1 MTSRCHYE
9 FEAPS
14 NNWLLN
20 MLSIFLPVM
29 LIIGFFIWMQRR
41 APGQMGNVMSIG
53 RSKAKAYD
61 ADKPSTTFDDIAGY
75 TGVKQEITEV
85 VDFLRMP
92 ERFKEIGARVP
103 KGILLVGPPGTGKT
117 LFARAVA
124 GEAGVGFL
132 SVTGS
137 DFMEMFV
144 GVGASRVRDL
154 FQQARRMGRAIIF
167 IDEIDSIG
175 RKRGAGLG
183 GGHDEREQTL
193 NQLLAEM
200 DGFET
205 SEGIVIMAA
214 TNRPDILDPALL
226 RPGRFDRQIIVPFP
240 ESSERKL
247 ILEVHSRD
255 KRMGP
260 DVDMET
266 MAQAT
271 PGMSG
276 ADLANLVNEAAL
288 VAVRRG
294 SKQIERIDFENA
306 RDRVVLGAQRE
317 SLIMSAE
324 EKRATAYHEGG
335 HALLATV
342 LPHGDPLH
350 KVTILPRGMAL
361 GVTWSL
367 PQERHTYSKEFF
379 EDTICKAM
387 GGRVAEM
394 IVFGHLNSG
403 AANDLEQATG
413 IARRMVREW
422 GMSERVGP
430 MAWSSQQAVFL
441 GEDLMS
447 SQREYSDDTAKLLD
461 EEIARILTDQ
471 EGPGDRHPHPAP
483 PWSRVDR
490 RSSARPGDHRR
501 ARGRPPDPPRHDRVG
516 SAGQRHHRPLTV
528 ASGRPEG
535 RVRPRSGSGDVPG
548 CRHSAT
554 AAHRSVADIGPM
566 NPARLTPWHRPR
578 PRRHGGDRIALVQ
591 RSCREV
597 LDVDHGDLTTL
608 EHPRLV
614 DDAAAHVARRRA
626 EHGDQPWRVRTGEVG
641 PVELFAG
648 WQSLLRRRIGVS
660 AASGRSSRSHRWRPR
675 SRWRRRVHPVRTQAT
690 NRHDAGSTDG
700 RPTNPTGRQVAAA
713 GQRTLHEHPVG
724 GLEDQFGVQRVGR
737 REVDREHRAG
747 PDRGCGQPLDR
758 RRSARADGLDGDR
771 CHRRCRRCRPR
782 ARRLS
787 ASIGPM
793 PRCHWVATK
802 PSSRGGAPRTTEVA
816 TESPAGR

>member
-1 MTSRCHYE
+1 MDKLPPPPPPPPPGRGRSSGPRPE
-9 FEAPS
+9 RDRKPS
-14 NNWLLN
+14 LPGSGGGSGDGSPTPNSWRRWLPWVAIGVFLAIFLVPSLLSGDEGEEVSFSDFIDNVAAGEVANAEWENGTGKITGELTDGTKFVTVGSADGPNDAQTELLKSNAVDYKFDNPSSNFLLN
-20 MLSIFLPVM
+20 ILGLMLPVL
-29 LIIGFFIWMQRR
+29 LIIGFFVWMQRR
-41 APGQMGNVMSIG
+41 AQGQMGNVMSIG
-53 RSKAKAYD
+53 RSRAKSYD
-61 ADKPSTTFDDIAGY
+61 ADKPSTTFSDIAGY
-75 TGVKQEITEV
+75 EGVKTEINEV

-154 FQQARRMGRAIIF
+154 FQQARRMGKAIIF

-193 NQLLAEM
+193 NQMLSEM

-226 RPGRFDRQIIVPFP
+226 RPGRFDRQIVVPLP
-240 ESSERKL
+240 EHEERKA
-247 ILEVHSRD
+247 ILDVHSRD

-260 DVDMET
+260 DVDLDT
-266 MAQAT
+266 MARAT
-271 PGMSG
+271 PGMAG

-288 VAVRRG
+288 IAVRRG

-317 SLIMSAE
+317 SLIMNAE
-324 EKRATAYHEGG
+324 EKKATAYHEGG

-367 PQERHTYSKEFF
+367 PQERHTYSREYF

-387 GGRVAEM
+387 GGRVAEK

-422 GMSERVGP
+422 GMSDEVGP
-430 MAWSSQQAVFL
+430 MAWGSGQQQVFL

-447 SQREYSDDTAKLLD
+447 SGREYSEDTAKMLD
-461 EEIARILTDQ
+461 EEIAKILTTQ
-471 EGPGDRHPHPAP
+471 EQ
-483 PWSRVDR
+483 
-490 RSSARPGDHRR
+490 R
-501 ARGRPPDPPRHDRVG
+501 AYEMLTKHLRG
-516 SAGQRHHRPLTV
+516 L
-528 ASGRPEG
+528 E
-535 RVRPRSGSGDVPG
+535 
-548 CRHSAT
+548 
-554 AAHRSVADIGPM
+554 
-566 NPARLTPWHRPR
+566 L
-578 PRRHGGDRIALVQ
+578 IAEAL
-591 RSCREV
+591 
-597 LDVDHGDLTTL
+597 L
-608 EHPRLV
+608 EHETIDGPAVGKLIQQGLIEEGS
-614 DDAAAHVARRRA
+614 DEHVEAN
-626 EHGDQPWRVRTGEVG
+626 V
-641 PVELFAG
+641 L
-648 WQSLLRRRIGVS
+648 
-660 AASGRSSRSHRWRPR
+660 
-675 SRWRRRVHPVRTQAT
+675 
-690 NRHDAGSTDG
+690 GS
-700 RPTNPTGRQVAAA
+700 
-713 GQRTLHEHPVG
+713 
-724 GLEDQFGVQRVGR
+724 
-737 REVDREHRAG
+737 
-747 PDRGCGQPLDR
+747 PD
-758 RRSARADGLDGDR
+758 
-771 CHRRCRRCRPR
+771 
-782 ARRLS
+782 
-787 ASIGPM
+787 
-793 PRCHWVATK
+793 
-802 PSSRGGAPRTTEVA
+802 
-816 TESPAGR
+816 

>member
-1 MTSRCHYE
+1 MLWVLLGILAATVIVPNFLGEEAGESISYTE
-9 FEAPS
+9 FIDSVRAGEVEAIEINNGTGAIKGTLVDGTRFSTIGGGERGLSEADENLVRDQDVTIEFTTPS
-14 NNWLLN
+14 NNWFIGLLGL
-20 MLSIFLPVM
+20 MLPVM
-29 LIIGFFIWMQRR
+29 LIIGFFVWLQRR
-41 APGQMGNVMSIG
+41 AQGQMGGVMSVG
-53 RSKAKAYD
+53 KSKAKAYD
-61 ADKPSTTFDDIAGY
+61 TDNPTTTFADIAGY
-75 TGVKQEITEV
+75 EGVKTEINEV

-92 ERFKEIGARVP
+92 ERFAEIGARIP

-154 FQQARRMGRAIIF
+154 FQQARRMGKAIIF

-193 NQLLAEM
+193 NQMLSEM

-205 SEGIVIMAA
+205 SEGIVILAA

-226 RPGRFDRQIIVPFP
+226 RPGRFDRQIVVPLP
-240 ESSERKL
+240 EHEERRA

-255 KRMGP
+255 KRMGD
-260 DVDMET
+260 DVDLST
-266 MAQAT
+266 IARAT
-271 PGMSG
+271 PGMAG

-288 VAVRRG
+288 IAVRRG
-294 SKQIERIDFENA
+294 STAIQRIDFENA
-306 RDRVVLGAQRE
+306 RDRVVLGASRE
-317 SLIMSAE
+317 SLILTAE

-394 IVFGHLNSG
+394 IVFNHLNSG

-430 MAWSSQQAVFL
+430 MAWSGQQQVFL

-461 EEIARILTDQ
+461 EEISRILTSQ
-471 EGPGDRHPHPAP
+471 EDR
-483 PWSRVDR
+483 
-490 RSSARPGDHRR
+490 ARELISTHRR
-501 ARGRPPDPPRHDRVG
+501 GLDLIAEALLEHETIDGPEVARLIQQGMTE
-516 SAGQRHHRPLTV
+516 SGQRNDIRMNVLGT
-528 ASGRPEG
+528 PE
-535 RVRPRSGSGDVPG
+535 
-548 CRHSAT
+548 
-554 AAHRSVADIGPM
+554 
-566 NPARLTPWHRPR
+566 
-578 PRRHGGDRIALVQ
+578 
-591 RSCREV
+591 
-597 LDVDHGDLTTL
+597 
-608 EHPRLV
+608 
-614 DDAAAHVARRRA
+614 
-626 EHGDQPWRVRTGEVG
+626 
-641 PVELFAG
+641 
-648 WQSLLRRRIGVS
+648 
-660 AASGRSSRSHRWRPR
+660 
-675 SRWRRRVHPVRTQAT
+675 
-690 NRHDAGSTDG
+690 
-700 RPTNPTGRQVAAA
+700 
-713 GQRTLHEHPVG
+713 
-724 GLEDQFGVQRVGR
+724 
-737 REVDREHRAG
+737 
-747 PDRGCGQPLDR
+747 
-758 RRSARADGLDGDR
+758 
-771 CHRRCRRCRPR
+771 
-782 ARRLS
+782 
-787 ASIGPM
+787 
-793 PRCHWVATK
+793 
-802 PSSRGGAPRTTEVA
+802 
-816 TESPAGR
+816 

>member
-1 MTSRCHYE
+1 MDKLPPPPPPPPPGRGRQQAPNPGQNNDRRSGRTPEDRRPNFGGGDGEKRPGGSASMRRWLPWVVAGTFIAIFLIPALMSNESGDELTYSE
-9 FEAPS
+9 FMALVRAEKVETVEVQTGSGKITGTLDDGNEFVTYGGGDRGLSEEDEALVKSTGAKLSFDPPS
-14 NNWLLN
+14 SNWLLS
-20 MLSIFLPVM
+20 LISILLPVM
-29 LIIGFFIWMQRR
+29 LIIGFFVWMQRR
-41 APGQMGNVMSIG
+41 ASSQMGGVMSIG
-53 RSKAKAYD
+53 RSRAKAYST
-61 ADKPSTTFDDIAGY
+61 DKPSTTFSDIAGY
-75 TGVKQEITEV
+75 EGVKQEITEV

-193 NQLLAEM
+193 NQMLSEM

-226 RPGRFDRQIIVPFP
+226 RPGRFDRQIVVPLP
-240 ESSERKL
+240 EFGERL
-247 ILEVHSRD
+247 AILEVHCRD

-260 DVDMET
+260 DVDLET
-266 MAQAT
+266 MARAT
-271 PGMSG
+271 PGMAG

-288 VAVRRG
+288 IAVRRG

-317 SLIMSAE
+317 SLILNAE

-367 PQERHTYSKEFF
+367 PQERHTYSREYF

-387 GGRVAEM
+387 GGRVAEK

-403 AANDLEQATG
+403 AANDLEQSTN

-422 GMSERVGP
+422 GMSDAVGP
-430 MAWSSQQAVFL
+430 MAWHSQQQVFL

-447 SQREYSDDTAKLLD
+447 QGREYSDETAKLLD
-461 EEIARILTDQ
+461 TEIARILHSQ
-471 EGPGDRHPHPAP
+471 EQRAHDLLLK
-483 PWSRVDR
+483 
-490 RSSARPGDHRR
+490 HRR
-501 ARGRPPDPPRHDRVG
+501 GLDLIAEALLEHETIDGPM
-516 SAGQRHHRPLTV
+516 V
-528 ASGRPEG
+528 AELIQQGLI
-535 RVRPRSGSGDVPG
+535 
-548 CRHSAT
+548 
-554 AAHRSVADIGPM
+554 DIGNDERITANVM
-566 NPARLTPWHRPR
+566 GTP
-578 PRRHGGDRIALVQ
+578 
-591 RSCREV
+591 E
-597 LDVDHGDLTTL
+597 
-608 EHPRLV
+608 
-614 DDAAAHVARRRA
+614 
-626 EHGDQPWRVRTGEVG
+626 
-641 PVELFAG
+641 
-648 WQSLLRRRIGVS
+648 
-660 AASGRSSRSHRWRPR
+660 
-675 SRWRRRVHPVRTQAT
+675 
-690 NRHDAGSTDG
+690 
-700 RPTNPTGRQVAAA
+700 
-713 GQRTLHEHPVG
+713 
-724 GLEDQFGVQRVGR
+724 
-737 REVDREHRAG
+737 
-747 PDRGCGQPLDR
+747 
-758 RRSARADGLDGDR
+758 
-771 CHRRCRRCRPR
+771 
-782 ARRLS
+782 
-787 ASIGPM
+787 
-793 PRCHWVATK
+793 
-802 PSSRGGAPRTTEVA
+802 
-816 TESPAGR
+816 

>member
-1 MTSRCHYE
+1 VIAGAFIALFFVPALMKGDDGDEMSYSE
-9 FEAPS
+9 FIDLVNAGEVQSVTVETGTGKITGELEDGTEFVTHGGGDRGLSESDEALLKEKGVELDFDPPDS
-14 NNWLLN
+14 NWLFSL
-20 MLSIFLPVM
+20 LSIFLPVL
-29 LIIGFFIWMQRR
+29 LIIGFLVWMQRR
-41 APGQMGNVMSIG
+41 AAGQMGNVMSIG
-53 RSKAKAYD
+53 RSRAKAYST
-61 ADKPSTTFDDIAGY
+61 DKPSTTFADIAGY
-75 TGVKQEITEV
+75 EGVKQEITEV

-193 NQLLAEM
+193 NQMLSEM

-205 SEGIVIMAA
+205 AEGIVIMAA

-226 RPGRFDRQIIVPFP
+226 RPGRFDRQIVVPLP
-240 ESSERKL
+240 EFSERKA
-247 ILEVHSRD
+247 ILDVHCRD
-255 KRMGP
+255 KRIGS
-260 DVDMET
+260 DVDLDV
-266 MAQAT
+266 MAHAT

-306 RDRVVLGAQRE
+306 RDRVVLGARRE
-317 SLIMSAE
+317 SLVMTAE

-367 PQERHTYSKEFF
+367 PQERHTYSREYF

-387 GGRVAEM
+387 GGRVAEK
-394 IVFGHLNSG
+394 IVFDHLNSG

-422 GMSERVGP
+422 GMSDRVGP
-430 MAWSSQQAVFL
+430 MAWSSQQQVFL
-441 GEDLMS
+441 GEDLMTS
-447 SQREYSDDTAKLLD
+447 GREYSDDTAKLLD
-461 EEIARILTDQ
+461 EEVARILHEQ
-471 EGPGDRHPHPAP
+471 EQRAHELLTKH
-483 PWSRVDR
+483 R
-490 RSSARPGDHRR
+490 RGLDLIAVSLLERETIDGREVSHLIQQGLTESGDH
-501 ARGRPPDPPRHDRVG
+501 
-516 SAGQRHHRPLTV
+516 
-528 ASGRPEG
+528 
-535 RVRPRSGSGDVPG
+535 DVP
-548 CRHSAT
+548 RMNILDPE
-554 AAHRSVADIGPM
+554 RDDEDAD
-566 NPARLTPWHRPR
+566 PA
-578 PRRHGGDRIALVQ
+578 
-591 RSCREV
+591 
-597 LDVDHGDLTTL
+597 
-608 EHPRLV
+608 
-614 DDAAAHVARRRA
+614 
-626 EHGDQPWRVRTGEVG
+626 
-641 PVELFAG
+641 
-648 WQSLLRRRIGVS
+648 
-660 AASGRSSRSHRWRPR
+660 
-675 SRWRRRVHPVRTQAT
+675 
-690 NRHDAGSTDG
+690 
-700 RPTNPTGRQVAAA
+700 
-713 GQRTLHEHPVG
+713 
-724 GLEDQFGVQRVGR
+724 
-737 REVDREHRAG
+737 
-747 PDRGCGQPLDR
+747 
-758 RRSARADGLDGDR
+758 
-771 CHRRCRRCRPR
+771 
-782 ARRLS
+782 
-787 ASIGPM
+787 
-793 PRCHWVATK
+793 
-802 PSSRGGAPRTTEVA
+802 
-816 TESPAGR
+816 

>member
-1 MTSRCHYE
+1 MDKLPPPPPPPPPGRGRSSGSKPERDRKPSFTGSGGGSGDGTPTPNSWRRWLPWVAIGVFLAIFLVPTLLSGDEGEDVSFSE
-9 FEAPS
+9 FISNVAAGEVATVEWENGTGKITGELIDGTKFVTVGSADGPNDAETELLKDNDVDYKFDNPS
-14 NNWLLN
+14 SNFLLN
-20 MLSIFLPVM
+20 ILGLMLPVI
-29 LIIGFFIWMQRR
+29 LIIGFFVWMQRR
-41 APGQMGNVMSIG
+41 AQGQMGNVMSIG
-53 RSKAKAYD
+53 RSRAKSYD
-61 ADKPSTTFDDIAGY
+61 ADKPSTTFADIAGY
-75 TGVKQEITEV
+75 EGVKTEINEV

-154 FQQARRMGRAIIF
+154 FQQARRMGKAIIF

-193 NQLLAEM
+193 NQMLSEM

-226 RPGRFDRQIIVPFP
+226 RPGRFDRQIVVPLP
-240 ESSERKL
+240 EHEERKA

-260 DVDMET
+260 DVDLDT
-266 MAQAT
+266 MARAT
-271 PGMSG
+271 PGMAG

-288 VAVRRG
+288 IAVRRG

-317 SLIMSAE
+317 SLIMTAE
-324 EKRATAYHEGG
+324 EKKATAYHEGG

-367 PQERHTYSKEFF
+367 PQERHTYSREYF

-387 GGRVAEM
+387 GGRVAEK

-422 GMSERVGP
+422 GMSDEVGP
-430 MAWSSQQAVFL
+430 MAWGSGQQQVFL

-447 SQREYSDDTAKLLD
+447 SGREYSEDTAKMLD
-461 EEIARILTDQ
+461 EEIAKILTTQ
-471 EGPGDRHPHPAP
+471 EQRAHETLTK
-483 PWSRVDR
+483 
-490 RSSARPGDHRR
+490 HRR
-501 ARGRPPDPPRHDRVG
+501 GLELIAEALLERETIDG
-516 SAGQRHHRPLTV
+516 
-528 ASGRPEG
+528 PE
-535 RVRPRSGSGDVPG
+535 V
-548 CRHSAT
+548 
-554 AAHRSVADIGPM
+554 
-566 NPARLTPWHRPR
+566 ARLIQQGLIEEGSDEQVDANVLGTP
-578 PRRHGGDRIALVQ
+578 D
-591 RSCREV
+591 
-597 LDVDHGDLTTL
+597 
-608 EHPRLV
+608 
-614 DDAAAHVARRRA
+614 
-626 EHGDQPWRVRTGEVG
+626 
-641 PVELFAG
+641 
-648 WQSLLRRRIGVS
+648 
-660 AASGRSSRSHRWRPR
+660 
-675 SRWRRRVHPVRTQAT
+675 
-690 NRHDAGSTDG
+690 
-700 RPTNPTGRQVAAA
+700 
-713 GQRTLHEHPVG
+713 
-724 GLEDQFGVQRVGR
+724 
-737 REVDREHRAG
+737 
-747 PDRGCGQPLDR
+747 
-758 RRSARADGLDGDR
+758 
-771 CHRRCRRCRPR
+771 
-782 ARRLS
+782 
-787 ASIGPM
+787 
-793 PRCHWVATK
+793 
-802 PSSRGGAPRTTEVA
+802 
-816 TESPAGR
+816 